1 MTLDRESSNAH
12 DMTSSG
18 CEFAQLSRASNPI
31 DFESEPNSSQPSP
44 SRRSFTERRAPDGSR
59 SPRSLLSEFTS
70 QWERGLAPSVDSYL
84 EQLDPD
90 DDRGA
95 VELVYREFC
104 LLEAAGQ
111 KPDVSE
117 YVRRFPR
124 YATAL
129 ERLLGLH
136 DACSPSLLEHWVTSA
151 PDAENLPIAGCEV
164 GPYFLRRELG
174 RGSFARVFLAEQLNL
189 ESRLIVVKIA
199 TRLTREPWLLARVR
213 HPHIVEVVSH
223 GVVEE
228 CGFHWICM
236 PFLGGATLSALL
248 AGARGRSPRAT
259 GRDLLADLDTVAA
272 PEFPRSHAAHL
283 AREILAALSYDQ
295 AVAWIG
301 SRLADALDHAF
312 SKQVAHGDVKPSN
325 ILLAGNGNPMLLDF
339 NLARDGSQS
348 RSMDLV
354 RDPGG
359 TLAYMAPERLSAFAY
374 GEPVRT
380 EPTPSISIASRHSS
394 AAGSQPGSPDDQ
406 TPPDCRRV
414 EADHRAHQAD
424 IYSLGVVL
432 LEMLMLRTCGEAGPD
447 PAISPPARS
456 TSLGS
461 AAKVYAKVRTR
472 AARVLVDDAEAAS
485 GRTIPA
491 GLRAVLEHA
500 LEPEPSRRYQCARD
514 FAEDLDRWRSNRR
527 LLVAPEPLW
536 RSRIPGWIRHRR
548 RVLLVA
554 AAAFSIALG
563 LPTTTLV
570 IVNAQRTQLRI
581 AQNKLD
587 RHWDDAEA
595 YRFRLLS
602 SDWLED
608 PFRGSAPFRLTDPG
622 DPKALEAARRALDDF
637 GVSGNGDWHQSDDFR
652 HLPRH
657 EREDLELWL
666 MEQAYRYC
674 LALSERPDSWP
685 DWNRARLLLE
695 HITDVNPSP
704 VFTAL
709 ATRLNERLDRSRS
722 HAPSSKSVQTRSD
735 PKFQPPAHSTPAFLN
750 EYLLG
755 VAVECEFES
764 PEDPTHQ
771 SPDNSQKVDS
781 EHLQPTVRGRQA
793 AVKALDHYR
802 KVLVLR
808 PQSYWGNYRAAGACY
823 VLGAF
828 AESAQHLD
836 RCLAIRP
843 NNSAIR
849 GHRAACLAWIERYS
863 EALDEC
869 DQALEQ
875 TPDLPELYR
884 TRAFIRAASGSTVGL
899 PADIQHFELLNR
911 VLIPEILDHATTEQ
925 SERRSVPSRAL
936 DRLAEFA
943 NGYGLHGTLANRPR
957 PPSTGA
963 RVLVVDPGELN
974 LRLALASKIH
984 NSGARELASRE
995 YAKILMLDP
1004 DDIPT
1009 RTIRALEE
1017 IENKSLG
1024 PAHHDLEVVLNH
1036 PHLIEYLRKNPAF
1049 WSYLLQASRQF
1060 SLVATAEAGRA
1071 VARRLLDFANVLHHA
1086 RGDSHYN
1093 LACAYGISA
1102 RQNPEFVPMAASH
1115 LWQAVVAHPLYQ
1127 NHYLRDPVFDPVRAQ
1142 IDQELRTKPDP
1153 SEEHRRLLGPDRPD

>member
-1 MTLDRESSNAH
+1 M
-12 DMTSSG
+12 
-18 CEFAQLSRASNPI
+18 
-31 DFESEPNSSQPSP
+31 
-44 SRRSFTERRAPDGSR
+44 
-59 SPRSLLSEFTS
+59 
-70 QWERGLAPSVDSYL
+70 LAFIAW
-84 EQLDPD
+84 
-90 DDRGA
+90 R
-95 VELVYREFC
+95 
-104 LLEAAGQ
+104 
-111 KPDVSE
+111 
-117 YVRRFPR
+117 
-124 YATAL
+124 
-129 ERLLGLH
+129 
-136 DACSPSLLEHWVTSA
+136 WVTSA

-164 GPYFLRRELG
+164 GPYLLRRELG

-189 ESRLIVVKIA
+189 ESRFVVVKIA

-223 GVVEE
+223 GIVEE

-236 PFLGGATLSALL
+236 PFLGGATLSAIL
-248 AGARGRSPRAT
+248 AEARGRSPRTT
-259 GRDLLADLDTVAA
+259 GRDLLADLDAVAA
-272 PEFPRSHAAHL
+272 PEFPGSQSAFP

-301 SRLADALDHAF
+301 ARLADALDHAF
-312 SKQVAHGDVKPSN
+312 TKQVAHGDVKPSN

-348 RSMDLV
+348 RSMNLV

-380 EPTPSISIASRHSS
+380 ETTPSIEIASRHSS
-394 AAGSQPGSPDDQ
+394 APESQPGSPGDQ
-406 TPPDCRRV
+406 TPPDCRRA

-432 LEMLMLRTCGEAGPD
+432 LEMLMLRTCGESGPD
-447 PAISPPARS
+447 PAMSRRARS
-456 TSLGS
+456 TQFGT
-461 AAKVYAKVRTR
+461 AAKVYAKAR
-472 AARVLVDDAEAAS
+472 ARPAPVLVDEAEAEA

-527 LLVAPEPLW
+527 LVFAPEPLW

-554 AAAFSIALG
+554 AAAFSIVLG

-570 IVNAQRTQLRI
+570 FVNSQRTQLRI

-587 RHWDDAEA
+587 RYWDDAEA
-595 YRFRLLS
+595 YRFRPLT

-608 PFRGSAPFRLTDPG
+608 PFRGSAQFRLTDPG
-622 DPKALEAARRALDDF
+622 DPKALEPARRALDDF
-637 GVSGNGDWHQSDDFR
+637 GFFAKGDWHQSDDFR

-695 HITDVNPSP
+695 HITEVNPSP
-704 VFTAL
+704 VFSCAGRSAERTPRSFRDHTIQAPN
-709 ATRLNERLDRSRS
+709 APRLGRTQSSSR
-722 HAPSSKSVQTRSD
+722 
-735 PKFQPPAHSTPAFLN
+735 PAHSTPAFLN

-771 SPDNSQKVDS
+771 SPDNSQKVDFA
-781 EHLQPTVRGRQA
+781 HLRPTVRGRQA
-793 AVKALDHYR
+793 AVRALEHYR

-808 PQSYWGNYRAAGACY
+808 PRSYWGNYRAAGVCY

-843 NNSAIR
+843 NNAAIR
-849 GHRAACLAWIERYS
+849 GHRAACLAWIGRYS

-875 TPDLPELYR
+875 TPDVPELYR
-884 TRAFIRAASGSTVGL
+884 TRAFIRAASGSIVGL
-899 PADIQHFELLNR
+899 PADIQHFELLTR
-911 VLIPEILDHATTEQ
+911 VLPPEILDPATTEQ
-925 SERRSVPSRAL
+925 SEPRSVPSRAL
-936 DRLAEFA
+936 DSLAEFT
-943 NGYGLHGTLANRPR
+943 NGYGLHATLANRPH

-963 RVLVVDPGELN
+963 RILLVDPGELN
-974 LRLALASKIH
+974 VRLVLASKIH
-984 NSGARELASRE
+984 NSGARELASSE
-995 YAKILMLDP
+995 YAKVLMLDP
-1004 DDIPT
+1004 DDIPA

-1024 PAHHDLEVVLNH
+1024 AGSPRPRGGLESPSLDRVFAQEPAVLEFLAQGIAAI
-1036 PHLIEYLRKNPAF
+1036 LIGRHGRRRSSRGAQVAQFCEPV
-1049 WSYLLQASRQF
+1049 ASSQ
-1060 SLVATAEAGRA
+1060 
-1071 VARRLLDFANVLHHA
+1071 RRLALQPGV
-1086 RGDSHYN
+1086 
-1093 LACAYGISA
+1093 C
-1102 RQNPEFVPMAASH
+1102 
-1115 LWQAVVAHPLYQ
+1115 
-1127 NHYLRDPVFDPVRAQ
+1127 LRHF
-1142 IDQELRTKPDP
+1142 RT
-1153 SEEHRRLLGPDRPD
+1153 R